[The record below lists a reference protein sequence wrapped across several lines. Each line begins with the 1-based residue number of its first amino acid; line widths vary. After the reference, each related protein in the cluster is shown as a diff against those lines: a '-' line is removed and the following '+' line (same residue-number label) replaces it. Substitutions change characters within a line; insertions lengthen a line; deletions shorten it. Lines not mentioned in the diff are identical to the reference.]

1 MRTPINGV
9 SFILRTIIGFL
20 FTAKP
25 HHEKNWYKICI
36 KFLRLTDR
44 DIIAVLRYAQYIINA
59 VPLRKCCKI
68 LRYFKDRITM
78 HTGKRVILHK
88 S

>member
-1 MRTPINGV
+1 MKTPISGV

-44 DIIAVLRYAQYIINA
+44 DIIAVLRLLNTSSMQFRCVNVVKFYAIS
-59 VPLRKCCKI
+59 KI
-68 LRYFKDRITM
+68 
-78 HTGKRVILHK
+78 V
-88 S
+88 